1 MPHIKA
7 AFAAAID
14 RARAS
19 GAVGPVARVSLFVL
33 AIGVFAAIGSVAARG
48 DTRPPPAT
56 TPIAS
61 AAPEAPAPMPTVSA
75 EAARD
80 PPMPAPPA
88 GGVRGR
94 ATPDDPVYL
103 NTATVED
110 LERLPGVGPKRAAAI
125 LAFRKRVG
133 RFRQVDE
140 LMRVRG
146 IGRGAMKKLR
156 PVVRLDPPSEGMD
169 GGAGRT

>member
-1 MPHIKA
+1 MTRVKA
-7 AFAAAID
+7 ALAAAVG
-14 RARAS
+14 RARDS
-19 GAVGPVARVSLFVL
+19 GALGPVARVGVLVL
-33 AIGVFAAIGSVAARG
+33 AIGAFAAIGSVAARG
-48 DTRPPPAT
+48 DTRAAAAA
-56 TPIAS
+56 AS
-61 AAPEAPAPMPTVSA
+61 ASSPAPEPLPLATVSASA

-80 PPMPAPPA
+80 PPPPPA
-88 GGVRGR
+88 GGMRGR

-110 LERLPGVGPKRAAAI
+110 LQRLPGVGPKKASAI

-169 GGAGRT
+169 VGAGRT